1 MQNVGF
7 AVQEIGIEEWCC
19 PQDAQAAC
27 KPAATSR
34 NTVFSMAFLH
44 HRLLLHQRPLLLLPA
59 QHLRLFAR
67 PHPLEPDGMICAR
80 RERERRRGG
89 EEEGDGGGWEGR
101 ATESGNTLLPP
112 SNSTWP
118 RSGTHCFARP
128 LAPSPHPSLPPSL
141 LPSLPPSLFPSP
153 PSLYHM
159 RKRAHTHVH
168 TQTLRALEFQGTKRA
183 RCPTPA

>member
-44 HRLLLHQRPLLLLPA
+44 HRLLLHQRPPLLLPA

-128 LAPSPHPSLPPSL
+128 LPSPLPSSLPASVPPSLPLPVPPLSL
-141 LPSLPPSLFPSP
+141 S
-153 PSLYHM
+153 H
-159 RKRAHTHVH
+159 A
-168 TQTLRALEFQGTKRA
+168 
-183 RCPTPA
+183 